1 MCGKDAR
8 SRVSKGN
15 EKKGGGRRIAESVK
29 PNECE
34 SVREDRLLIKRHD
47 SVAENE
53 SRFEPFLSFFPT
65 TLYTFIGVAL
75 QKCSPKC
82 LMEKSSSNLGL
93 FCS

>member
-1 MCGKDAR
+1 MCGKDAW

-53 SRFEPFLSFFPT
+53 SRFEPFLSFFPPPSI
-65 TLYTFIGVAL
+65 LL
-75 QKCSPKC
+75 S
-82 LMEKSSSNLGL
+82 E
-93 FCS
+93 